1 MVFMPP
7 ATMHAC
13 VKTLLTGLP
22 HHCRD
27 VRIILKKQPPR
38 HTTIY
43 TFQGNALRA
52 KPYSKRRKR
61 IVFPPSKPRLIPKN
75 AFSQGENI
83 VIGARKDCIRKA
95 KT

>member
-1 MVFMPP
+1 MVFKPP
-7 ATMHAC
+7 ATMCAC
-13 VKTLLTGLP
+13 LKPLLTGLP
-22 HHCRD
+22 HHCGD

-43 TFQGNALRA
+43 TFQGSAMRA

-61 IVFPPSKPRLIPKN
+61 IVFPPSKPRLIPKE

-83 VIGARKDCIRKA
+83 VIGARKDCIHET